1 MALHED
7 IMATL
12 QNNLDALRRHK
23 VRKIGLFGSAA
34 RKEAGSGSD
43 LDFLVE
49 FEEKSFDNYMDLKFF
64 LEDLFGRKVDLVIEG
79 TIKPALRAKILQETI
94 YAPGLSSLS

>member
-1 MALHED
+1 MALHEN

-12 QNNLDALRRHK
+12 QSNLDTLRRHK
-23 VRKIGLFGSAA
+23 VRKLGLFGSAA
-34 RKEAGSGSD
+34 RSEEGGQSD

-64 LEDLFGRKVDLVIEG
+64 LEELFGRKVDLVIEDS
-79 TIKPALRAKILQETI
+79 IKPALRAKILKEAI

>member
-23 VRKIGLFGSAA
+23 VRKLGLFGSAA
-34 RKEAGSGSD
+34 RSEASGQSD

-64 LEDLFGRKVDLVIEG
+64 LEGLFGRKVDLVIEG
-79 TIKPALRAKILQETI
+79 SIKPALRAKILQEAI